1 MKTVLMT
8 SAFAAAILCSNPL
21 QAQVKDLVGT
31 WSLVSS
37 DIVKDGSKTETF
49 GPNPKG
55 SLILGGDGHYALV
68 FMRSDL
74 PKVASGNRVVTTPE
88 ENKAIAGGLVATYG
102 TYTADSKFIT
112 MHIAGATFANWTG
125 ADQQPAFTLSGDTLV
140 YTSPGTTGVP
150 TVVTL
155 QRVK

>member
-1 MKTVLMT
+1 MKTVLIM
-8 SAFAAAILCSNPL
+8 SAYAAALLYSNAL
-21 QAQVKDLVGT
+21 QAQTKDLVGT

-37 DIVKDGSKTETF
+37 NGIKNGSKTETF

-55 SLILGGDGHYALV
+55 SLIFGGDGHYALI

-74 PKVASGNRVVTTPE
+74 PKVASGNRLVTTPE
-88 ENKAIAGGLVATYG
+88 ENKEIAGGLVATYG

-112 MHIAGATFANWTG
+112 MHIAGATFANWAG
-125 ADQQPAFTLSGDTLV
+125 ADQQRAYTLSGDSLV

-150 TVVTL
+150 SVVTL

>member
-8 SAFAAAILCSNPL
+8 SAVAVAMLCSNAL
-21 QAQVKDLVGT
+21 HAQGIDLVGT

-49 GPNPKG
+49 GPNPQG
-55 SLILGGDGHYALV
+55 SLIFGSDGHYALI
-68 FMRSDL
+68 FIRSDL
-74 PKVASGNRVVTTPE
+74 PKVASGNRAVTTPE

-102 TYTADSKFIT
+102 TYTADDRFIT
-112 MHIAGATFANWTG
+112 MHIAHATFANWAG
-125 ADQQPAFTLSGDTLV
+125 ANQQRPYTISGDSLV

>member
-8 SAFAAAILCSNPL
+8 SAGAVALLCGNAL
-21 QAQVKDLVGT
+21 HAQGTDLVGT

-37 DIVKDGSKTETF
+37 NIVKDGSKTETF
-49 GPNPKG
+49 GPTPQG
-55 SLILGGDGHYALV
+55 SLIFGSDGHYALI

-74 PKVASGNRVVTTPE
+74 PKVASGNRAVTTAE

-102 TYTADSKFIT
+102 TYAADDKFIT
-112 MHIAGATFANWTG
+112 MHIARATFTNWTG
-125 ADQQPAFTLSGDTLV
+125 ADQQRAYTLSGDSLV